1 MNTITN
7 DVFQMKICPYLKTS
21 DLGILS
27 LVSKDF
33 NKDIN
38 DKTVWSM
45 RPIGFI
51 PYSHALG
58 SVDKKEYAMK
68 LIKSFLNYHY
78 FDNSKIKHDTDG
90 NMQIQNWQNCK
101 SLLQHVSKCYKMHP
115 RFFNQFHLDFV
126 ENIFLGCILRNHK
139 LIEEPL
145 VYQSQKRRYSMLLK
159 LIEYNK
165 LEYRD
170 MKYIYCLHEI
180 SSYAEGLRNR
190 SIIMFNS
197 IKKLLGKEEEYKLFD
212 LVKYNRN
219 LMYPT
224 RDYKNIILCCDYF

>member
-1 MNTITN
+1 MNLINTDI
-7 DVFQMKICPYLKTS
+7 FQMKICPYLKCH
-21 DLGILS
+21 DLGIIS
-27 LVSKDF
+27 IVSKNF
-33 NKDIN
+33 NEDVN

-45 RPIGFI
+45 RTIGFI

-58 SVDKKEYAMK
+58 SVDKKEYAIK
-68 LIKSFLNYHY
+68 FIKSFLNYHY

-126 ENIFLGCILRNHK
+126 ENIFLGCILRNHR

-145 VYQSQKRRYSMLLK
+145 VFQNQKIRYNMLIK
-159 LIEYNK
+159 LIENNK
-165 LEYRD
+165 LSFND
-170 MKYIYCLHEI
+170 MKYVYCLHEI
-180 SSYAEGLRNR
+180 SSYAEGLRTR

-197 IKKLLGKEEEYKLFD
+197 VKKLLGKKEEHKLFE

-219 LMYPT
+219 IMYPT
-224 RDYKNIILCCDYF
+224 RDYKNIILYVDYF